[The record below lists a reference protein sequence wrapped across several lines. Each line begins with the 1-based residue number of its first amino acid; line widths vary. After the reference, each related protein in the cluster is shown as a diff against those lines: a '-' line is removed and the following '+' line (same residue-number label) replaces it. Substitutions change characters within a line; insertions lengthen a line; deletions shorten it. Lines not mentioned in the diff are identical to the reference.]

1 MKCYQIPKMDK
12 NLVEAV
18 NGKEVTNK
26 KEFFMER
33 GLPMASRLQSGGDPR
48 LLTKVFSNRKG
59 VPPPEG
65 CQESPKLPF

>member
-59 VPPPEG
+59 G
-65 CQESPKLPF
+65 AAT

>member
-26 KEFFMER
+26 KEFLMER

-59 VPPPEG
+59 G
-65 CQESPKLPF
+65 AAT